1 MYFTHTHSPHTYTQ
15 SWTKSLAASVRF
27 QVAWLAPL
35 PGRSSSSSPPWWVDW
50 TDSGDFC
57 WLHLPTL
64 TDVAAIVVTSAQRCC
79 CCCCCWGSRCCC
91 CCFCCWRYIKR
102 HHFVCL
108 SAVEQVYSRYER
120 KVKGFLDTQPRFT
133 IVVGALYPTKRI
145 CTLCGDVWQVEEDVA
160 NPLNKFLI

>member
-1 MYFTHTHSPHTYTQ
+1 MYFTQTHIRTLTHSPHTYTQ
-15 SWTKSLAASVRF
+15 SWTKSLAASVCF

-35 PGRSSSSSPPWWVDW
+35 PGRSSSTSPPWWVDW

-64 TDVAAIVVTSAQRCC
+64 TDVAAIVVTSAPR

-91 CCFCCWRYIKR
+91 CCFCCWCYIKR

-108 SAVEQVYSRYER
+108 SAVEQVYSRYEQ
-120 KVKGFLDTQPRFT
+120 KVKGFSDTPLRLT
-133 IVVGALYPTKRI
+133 IVVAAYTLQRLYA
-145 CTLCGDVWQVEEDVA
+145 LCGGICNRQKKAWQTH
-160 NPLNKFLI
+160 